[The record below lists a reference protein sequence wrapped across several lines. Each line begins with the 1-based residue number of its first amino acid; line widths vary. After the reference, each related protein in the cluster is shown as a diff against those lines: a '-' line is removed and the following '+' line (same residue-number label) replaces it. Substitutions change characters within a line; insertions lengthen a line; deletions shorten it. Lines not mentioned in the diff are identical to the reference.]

1 MSLID
6 SRGNYSTF
14 EEKYS
19 KKISH
24 SDRKLLK
31 FSVFFSEILKNRST
45 VEEIKMTNKNLFAI
59 LGKIIRQ
66 GYNYVEQNVDRQTRK
81 NHEVTHVNSSYP
93 SPPSE

>member
-1 MSLID
+1 
-6 SRGNYSTF
+6 
-14 EEKYS
+14 
-19 KKISH
+19 
-24 SDRKLLK
+24 
-31 FSVFFSEILKNRST
+31 
-45 VEEIKMTNKNLFAI
+45 MTNKNLFAI